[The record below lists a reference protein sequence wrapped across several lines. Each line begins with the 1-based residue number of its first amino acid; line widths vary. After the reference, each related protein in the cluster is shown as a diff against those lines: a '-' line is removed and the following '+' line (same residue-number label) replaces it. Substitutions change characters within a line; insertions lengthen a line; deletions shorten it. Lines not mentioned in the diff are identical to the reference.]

1 MKDETALSIVKTMV
15 VSVIIAIV
23 VAAAIYTAPPL
34 EPVIEAI
41 EPEPKQSPYV
51 VYIFVCDEL
60 EAVIVTTEPP
70 MSTDVYN
77 RDLPSDEM
85 LTLMFEAENANRV
98 LTFNGGLNLC
108 PKTEPK
114 YYD

>member
-1 MKDETALSIVKTMV
+1 MKHETAFNLSIAV
-15 VSVIIAIV
+15 VAIV
-23 VAAAIYTAPPL
+23 CAIIVAVAIYTPL
-34 EPVIEAI
+34 EPVIEVI

-77 RDLPSDEM
+77 RDLPSAEM
-85 LTLMFEAENANRV
+85 LELMFEAENANRV
-98 LTFNGGLNLC
+98 LTFNGGLNFC
-108 PKTEPK
+108 SKTEPQ